1 MRRFVVRFLV
11 PFLVLALAALPAA
24 AHDLKGR
31 KIGVVLLHGKWDE
44 PNSRSLYKLDHALDS
59 AGVLLE
65 KPEMPW
71 SKSRHYDASYDDAMK
86 EIDAAVAKLKAKGA
100 GRSAGCIQF
109 FHPLFN
115 GSCRLS

>member
-71 SKSRHYDASYDDAMK
+71 SKSRHYDASYDDAIAFYATCGFR
-86 EIDAAVAKLKAKGA
+86 EVARQQG
-100 GRSAGCIQF
+100 GI
-109 FHPLFN
+109 LFQM
-115 GSCRLS
+115 LL